1 MQEPVDFT
9 RFDAVRLEWERERGL
24 SVTDEPKTTRGIVGG
39 QQPDIPAS
47 VIVAFVQQ
55 VLAVA
60 VAFGAPITEAQSIAV
75 VGLAAVCG
83 SVLMLADA
91 RLRVARNERA
101 STDTINELVNGA
113 GSDD

>member
-1 MQEPVDFT
+1 MDFAE
-9 RFDAVRLEWERERGL
+9 FDLARAEWERQRGERM
-24 SVTDEPKTTRGIVGG
+24 SDEAPPTTKGILGG

-47 VIVAFVQQ
+47 TIVAFVQQ

-60 VAFGAPITEAQSIAV
+60 VAFGAPITEAQSIAI

-101 STDTINELVNGA
+101 TVEAINAAGA
-113 GSDD
+113 DD